1 MDDSKELKNRII
13 QMRQE
18 NHIVSPQDNNAQPS
32 NESRIKETD
41 DSINK
46 DSSIQSI
53 NEVDNQRQ
61 NKNDNKNLLK
71 KEEAFKLLA
80 NKFNDSVEV
89 ILELTKRV
97 EKLETIVRLQ
107 SMQAE
112 SSRNQTEKYSR
123 KKSHFKFYILFFVI
137 IFSSYVFYYEKIDL
151 SIVNLIF
158 DELSKIF
165 NKS

>member
-1 MDDSKELKNRII
+1 MDDSKELKSRII

-18 NHIVSPQDNNAQPS
+18 NHIDSPQENNAQPS
-32 NESRIKETD
+32 NESRIKEID
-41 DSINK
+41 DSANK
-46 DSSIQSI
+46 DSSIESI

-123 KKSHFKFYILFFVI
+123 KKSHFKFYILFFII

-151 SIVNLIF
+151 STVKLIF
-158 DELSKIF
+158 DEFSKIF

>member
-18 NHIVSPQDNNAQPS
+18 NHIVLPQGKNVQPS
-32 NESRIKETD
+32 NKSQIKEID
-41 DSINK
+41 DSENK
-46 DSSIQSI
+46 NSSIESI
-53 NEVDNQRQ
+53 NEIDNQRQ

-112 SSRNQTEKYSR
+112 SSRNQTEKYRR

-151 SIVNLIF
+151 STVNLIF

-165 NKS
+165 YKS

>member
-18 NHIVSPQDNNAQPS
+18 NHIVSPQGNNVQPS
-32 NESRIKETD
+32 NKSQIKEID
-41 DSINK
+41 DSVNK
-46 DSSIQSI
+46 NSSIESI

-61 NKNDNKNLLK
+61 NNNDNKNLLK

-151 SIVNLIF
+151 STVNLIF